1 MTNPLVSVI
10 VAVHN
15 GEQYIAE
22 ALNSIFAQTYPPY
35 EVIVVDGY
43 STDDTEKIAKSYSQV
58 KFIRQPGK
66 GIPDAYN
73 FGIQNARGDLI
84 AFLSHDD
91 LWAPNKLEVQ
101 VNYLMAHLDIQYTV
115 AKVKF
120 FLDNGQTIPSG
131 FRPELLE
138 GEHIGRIMETLVVR
152 KSLFEHIGMFNTE
165 LTIAEDVD
173 WYARA
178 SDHHIASYI
187 VPEVLLYKRVH
198 NSNTS
203 LNALGHS
210 QNLLQALRT
219 SIRRKRDLKGL
230 HPEQIPIS

>member
-10 VAVHN
+10 VAVRN

-22 ALNSIFAQTYPPY
+22 ALNSIFAQTYQPY
-35 EVIVVDGY
+35 EVVVVDGY
-43 STDDTEKIAKSYSQV
+43 STDNTENISTCYSQV
-58 KFIRQPGK
+58 RFIRQPGK
-66 GIPDAYN
+66 GIPEAYN
-73 FGIQNARGDLI
+73 FGIQNAQGSLI

-91 LWAPNKLEVQ
+91 LWTPNKLEVQ
-101 VNYLMAHLDIQYTV
+101 VNYMMEHPDIQYTV

-120 FLDNGQTIPSG
+120 FLDDGQTIPPG

-138 GEHIGRIMETLVVR
+138 GEHIGRIMETLVAR
-152 KSLFEHIGMFNTE
+152 RSLFDYIGMFNTE
-165 LTIAEDVD
+165 LTVGEDVD

-178 SDHHIASYI
+178 SDHQIPSHIM
-187 VPEVLLYKRVH
+187 PEVLLYKRVH
-198 NSNTS
+198 NANTS
-203 LNALGHS
+203 LNALCHS

-230 HPEQIPIS
+230 NPEQMAIS